1 MNWSDATTQATVIMC
16 SVFLMGAMMV
26 GCSSAPEPQSD
37 PSKKDIQQDSDR
49 FFQKMGQEEGK
60 KSPPPSK

>member
-1 MNWSDATTQATVIMC
+1 MNWSNATTQVTVIMC

-49 FFQKMGQEEGK
+49 FFKKMGQEEGQQA
-60 KSPPPSK
+60 PAR

>member
-1 MNWSDATTQATVIMC
+1 MNGSNATTQVTVVMC
-16 SVFLMGAMMV
+16 SVFFMGAMLV

-49 FFQKMGQEEGK
+49 FFKKMGQEEGQQA
-60 KSPPPSK
+60 PAR

>member
-1 MNWSDATTQATVIMC
+1 MTWSHATTQTTVIMC
-16 SVFLMGAMMV
+16 AVILMGAMLV

-49 FFQKMGQEEGK
+49 FFKKMGQEEGQQT
-60 KSPPPSK
+60 PSR